1 MLRALLRQI
10 LGRPGGRAGPDRAAQ
25 TAREGPLDAARA
37 QLAERR
43 YDAALAEVE
52 RVLGSEPQSVDALV
66 LKATLLR
73 RQRRLAEAKY
83 LLEEALIIDP
93 RCAEAWL
100 ELGTCYRL
108 DDDPLWARFY
118 LRLANASDPSRA
130 DVWNE
135 LGLIEITLGN
145 FEQAEESL
153 EHTVNLNP
161 ELAEGWNNLGM
172 LLGRR
177 HDLENARRHFL
188 RAVYLKPEFYMA
200 ACNLGLV
207 NRELERFD
215 DAERELRR
223 ALELDPQPTMARL
236 NLAGVMQDSGRLDEA
251 LETLETAHAEAPQ
264 DADVLTAMSAVAL
277 RLGDGAL
284 ALRRAEAA
292 LACAPDSSDARLALA
307 TAQLAHGDF
316 AQGWENYEA
325 RLSSGQGMQRKFP
338 IPRWQGEDL
347 RGKRIFVYGE
357 QGLGDE
363 IMFAACLPELVR
375 RGAHCLLDC
384 NVRLRGLMREAF
396 PEVDVLESLTRPD
409 SPEVID
415 VGAEFCT
422 PIGSLPRFLRR
433 TREDFAGGPPYLK
446 ADAERVAAWRVRL
459 AGLGEGLKVG
469 LSWRGGLARTG
480 RANRSIALEALRP
493 LLDTAGV
500 RWVSLQHD
508 ARPEELAALETQP
521 AIRITD
527 WREAHAELAQTAA
540 LIAALDLV
548 VTVCS
553 TVVHLSG
560 ALGREALVLTPR
572 GPEWRYGLEGA
583 SMPWYASVTLIR
595 QRRRNDW
602 SDVLAAVRERLL
614 AARPVAPAPA
624 SGVAS

>member
-1 MLRALLRQI
+1 MLSALLRQI
-10 LGRPGGRAGPDRAAQ
+10 FGRPAKADPAAADVPPAGA
-25 TAREGPLDAARA
+25 LDAVRA
-37 QLAERR
+37 HLAERR

-52 RVLGSEPQSVDALV
+52 RVLGGEPQSVDALV
-66 LKATLLR
+66 LKASILR

-83 LLEEALIIDP
+83 LLEAALTLDP

-108 DDDPLWARFY
+108 DEDPLWARYY
-118 LRLANASDPSRA
+118 LRLANAADPSRA

-153 EHTVNLNP
+153 EHTVNLDP
-161 ELAEGWNNLGM
+161 DLAEGWNNLGM

-177 HDLENARRHFL
+177 RDLDNARRHFL

-223 ALELDPQPTMARL
+223 ALALDPQPTAARL
-236 NLAGVMQDSGRLDEA
+236 NLAGVLQDGGRLDEA
-251 LETLETAHAEAPQ
+251 LAMLETAHAEAPQ
-264 DADVLTAMSAVAL
+264 NADVLTAMSAVAL

-284 ALRRAEAA
+284 ALRRAEQA
-292 LACAPDSSDARLALA
+292 LACAPENSDARLALA
-307 TAQLAHGDF
+307 TAQLARGDF

-325 RLSSGQGMQRKFP
+325 RLSSGQGVQRRFP
-338 IPRWQGEDL
+338 IRRWQGEDL

-363 IMFAACLPELVR
+363 IMFASCIPDLIR

-384 NVRLRGLMREAF
+384 NARLRGLMREAF
-396 PEVDVLESLTRPD
+396 PEIEVLESPTRPD
-409 SPEVID
+409 STGEVEVAAD
-415 VGAEFCT
+415 VCT
-422 PIGSLPRFLRR
+422 PIGSLPRFLR
-433 TREDFAGGPPYLK
+433 TAHGDFGGGRPYLK
-446 ADAERVAAWRVRL
+446 ADAERVAAWRARL
-459 AGLGEGLKVG
+459 AGLGEGPKVG
-469 LSWRGGLARTG
+469 IAWRGGLARTG
-480 RANRSIALEALRP
+480 RANRSIALEALQP
-493 LLDTAGV
+493 LFDRAGA

-508 ARPEELAALETQP
+508 ARAEELSALE
-521 AIRITD
+521 ASGVVH
-527 WREAHAELAQTAA
+527 WREAHGEMAETAA
-540 LIAALDLV
+540 LIGALDRV

-560 ALGREALVLTPR
+560 ALGREALVMTPR

-595 QRRRNDW
+595 QRRHDDW
-602 SDVLAAVRERLL
+602 SDVLAEVRARLHGAS
-614 AARPVAPAPA
+614 AAASAPA
-624 SGVAS
+624 SRSAP